1 MPETGMKY
9 DGDKPRMWLLP
20 FESLY
25 EIAKVLTFGA
35 KKYAAHSW
43 QTVPNGEERYT
54 NALLRHLTS
63 IQQGEVRDIESG
75 LLHWSHVGCNAL
87 FLIWFQLKKPE
98 TSTIKELN
106 ESQDTNP

>member
-1 MPETGMKY
+1 MTEGGMKY
-9 DGDKPRMWLLP
+9 DQGKPRMWLLP
-20 FESLY
+20 FISLY

-54 NALLRHLTS
+54 NALLRHLVS
-63 IQQGEVRDIESG
+63 INEGEIYDEESG

-87 FLIWFQLKKPE
+87 FLIWFAVKKE
-98 TSTIKELN
+98 HN
-106 ESQDTNP
+106 EAPNSNS